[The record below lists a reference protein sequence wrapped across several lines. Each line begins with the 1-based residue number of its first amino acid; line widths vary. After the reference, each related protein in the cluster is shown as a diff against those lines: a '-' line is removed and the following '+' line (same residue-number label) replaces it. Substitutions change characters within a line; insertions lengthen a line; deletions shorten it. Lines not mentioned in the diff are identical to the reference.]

1 MSEFAPTFQLSYLAA
16 AIAFFCFAARLT
28 RARPRRIVG
37 ALASAAVFTALSAP
51 IDTLAYRAGWWFY
64 PSCANP
70 PHPPLAVYVGQA
82 LIFVGGVALVGWRVQ
97 RRFGT
102 RGVASFGAVVCG
114 VGLVRDMTVAALF
127 PRMIRLG
134 AAPVAQL
141 ADVGA
146 WAVVVIV
153 ALAVTR
159 LVAGPARGDGPRP

>member
-16 AIAFFCFAARLT
+16 AIAFFCITAYLP
-28 RARPRRIVG
+28 RARPRRIAG

-51 IDTLAYRAGWWFY
+51 IDTLAYRVGWWLY
-64 PSCANP
+64 PTCA
-70 PHPPLAVYVGQA
+70 HPPLAIYVGQA